1 MQHEVPNFRVPPFPI
16 EARLSRCPATM
27 MMMMMVRVL
36 RETARRSLVPVEEQT
51 RALVDHVVPSSFVR
65 RRFSRRLAR
74 ASTSSSAGEEAHDDD
89 DETRF

>member
-16 EARLSRCPATM
+16 EARLSRCPAT
-27 MMMMMVRVL
+27 MMMMVRVL

-65 RRFSRRLAR
+65 RRFSRLAR